1 MQLLPFL
8 KKKKKQNRYAHKNHT
23 GHYSFKII
31 KDIKMNK
38 ENELQ
43 ISSCISTKQ
52 CSNTT
57 ADA

>member
-1 MQLLPFL
+1 
-8 KKKKKQNRYAHKNHT
+8 
-23 GHYSFKII
+23 
-31 KDIKMNK
+31 MNK

-57 ADA
+57 ADAWKAACGCVHN